1 MMEPRTPTRGRAVQ
15 IAARYW
21 LPLLAWMGII
31 FYLSSCPSLPGPPD
45 PWMDLLLKKGG
56 HFCVYGVLAFLWW
69 RVLSRGRRRAWTP
82 LLGALVLTTLYGISD
97 EYHQSLVPGRQPRVV
112 DVVIDAWGA
121 AIVLGIVWLRER
133 RTG

>member
-1 MMEPRTPTRGRAVQ
+1 MMKPCTPTRGQAIQ

-21 LPLLAWMGII
+21 LPLFAWMVII
-31 FYLSSCPSLPGPPD
+31 FYLSSRPSLPAPPD

-56 HFCVYGVLAFLWW
+56 HFSIYGVLAYLWW

-82 LLGALVLTTLYGISD
+82 LLGALVLTTLYAISD

-112 DVVIDAWGA
+112 DAVIDASGA
-121 AIVLGIVWLRER
+121 AIALGIVWLRER
-133 RTG
+133 HTG

>member
-1 MMEPRTPTRGRAVQ
+1 MMELRTPTRGRAVQ

-31 FYLSSCPSLPGPPD
+31 FYLSSCPSLPGPPE
-45 PWMDLLLKKGG
+45 PWINLLLKKGG

-69 RVLSRGRRRAWTP
+69 RVLSRGRPRAWTP
-82 LLGALVLTTLYGISD
+82 LLGALVLTTLYAISD
-97 EYHQSLVPGRQPRVV
+97 EYHQSFVPGRQPRVV
-112 DVVIDAWGA
+112 DVVIDASGA
-121 AIVLGIVWLRER
+121 AIVLGIVCLRER